1 MVFGWLSRL
10 ALGGGPGAGTE
21 ELAQAIERAV
31 YQVDPRLKQAGGY
44 PGRYRPSIARAWSHA
59 RELAG
64 RIPGPLTLDREG
76 FIRDPLVHALFG
88 AADDIQRVLCL
99 SPAMQSWLGEHADT
113 GDELFALLSM
123 RRNEKDVLG
132 VETEGEL
139 LRRDVAQRQVSFS
152 DHALSCVAATEAQ
165 ARTLMAWNL
174 LDSLVSRVA
183 RLVDDLRQEKQSLEQ
198 ERDELLAR
206 LRGAAP
212 GLRATLQGQ
221 LDELLARLRQAV
233 QRLDLR
239 AMAHHFDDEFTAPA
253 EYVHLT
259 TSELRLDSMGVLRRS
274 DEAAASHALTFTD
287 LIGFDRRRLTVL
299 LVRCR
304 RAELPSLAARLD
316 AAGRLLAA

>member
-1 MVFGWLSRL
+1 MFNWLTRL
-10 ALGGGPGAGTE
+10 ALGGEPGAGNE
-21 ELAQAIERAV
+21 ELAQAIERAI

-44 PGRYRPSIARAWSHA
+44 PGRYRPSVARAWSHA
-59 RELAG
+59 RELAS
-64 RIPGPLTLDREG
+64 RIPGPVSLDREG

-99 SPAMQSWLGEHADT
+99 SPAMQAWLGDNAGA
-113 GDELFALLSM
+113 GDEVYALLSM

-132 VETEGEL
+132 METEGEL
-139 LRRDVAQRQVSFS
+139 MRRDVAQRQVSFS
-152 DHALSCVAATEAQ
+152 DHALSCVAATEART
-165 ARTLMAWNL
+165 RTLIAWNL

-183 RLVDDLRQEKQSLEQ
+183 RLVDDLRQEKQTLEQ

-212 GLRATLQGQ
+212 ERRATLQGQ
-221 LDELLARLRQAV
+221 LDELLGRLRQAV

-253 EYVHLT
+253 EYVHLGAR
-259 TSELRLDSMGVLRRS
+259 ELRLDGMGVVRRA
-274 DEAAASHALTFTD
+274 DEAVSSQALTFTD
-287 LIGFDRRRLTVL
+287 LSGFDRRRLTVL

-304 RAELPSLAARLD
+304 RAELPSLAERLD
-316 AAGRLLAA
+316 TAGRMLAA